1 LSTNIPTEVRR
12 ISDARSRLKSI
23 IDQQARAQ
31 AALLSPDNFKFQV
44 NATLAQSDLGL
55 TDDITIDAQ
64 GSAAVSGLVPPQ
76 APIEPDLATLMM
88 WMPFSNLGNQDD
100 LAMMGNTGHTRGA
113 CTLVTGP
120 TGNGNQLIGG
130 VRAIDFDGSTS
141 YVDVADNAEIRIGSG
156 FSFCLRINTQSF
168 STQIDDTAVN
178 YDSVAGTSATQN
190 TIAAK
195 ADDANNAWRLF
206 VDTAGNLRFQVKKA
220 GTSYMRRSNAL
231 SLSTWYDIAAVFTG
245 TGVLLYVNN
254 VETGISAALAYGYP
268 SATDNDLHIGRFN
281 NVTIPGNEY
290 GLGAA
295 YDYLGFDRGSFDA
308 GDYLDILP
316 GTAPFDPICFD
327 PVCYD
332 TDAGAPGVPHSTIHG
347 GYNGLMY
354 DPRLYNIVLTA
365 AQVGYLYAN
374 KFSVSNIS
382 LGQSANA
389 GYCLSHS

>member
-1 LSTNIPTEVRR
+1 MSTNIPTEVRR

-178 YDSVAGTSATQN
+178 
-190 TIAAK
+190 
-195 ADDANNAWRLF
+195 
-206 VDTAGNLRFQVKKA
+206 LRFQVKKA

-374 KFSVSNIS
+374 KFSISNIS